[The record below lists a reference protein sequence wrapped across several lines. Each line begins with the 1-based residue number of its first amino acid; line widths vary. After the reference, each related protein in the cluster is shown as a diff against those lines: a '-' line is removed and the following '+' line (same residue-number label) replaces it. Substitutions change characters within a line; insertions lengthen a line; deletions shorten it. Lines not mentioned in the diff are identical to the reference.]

1 MKVTELMN
9 PHPVTVY
16 GGDSVQKAAE
26 LMAQT
31 GRGLLVVIDN
41 IGDRKVIGVLSN
53 KDIINKVIAKK
64 ISPTNRLVSEVMN
77 REVVS
82 IIPEAATS
90 DAMAL
95 MRKHGIKRILVIENG
110 ILQGIISSNDI
121 IDGMIKYKKQLLD
134 MAIEF

>member
-82 IIPEAATS
+82 IFLRRQPQ
-90 DAMAL
+90 MQWPL
-95 MRKHGIKRILVIENG
+95 
-110 ILQGIISSNDI
+110 
-121 IDGMIKYKKQLLD
+121 
-134 MAIEF
+134 